1 MPFVNISTQQHIMD
15 RGVHAYL
22 IMIAHMQVI
31 APKTYASACRRAQR
45 VCVPVLYAFMV
56 NSLACAPARIQV
68 LG

>member
-1 MPFVNISTQQHIMD
+1 MD